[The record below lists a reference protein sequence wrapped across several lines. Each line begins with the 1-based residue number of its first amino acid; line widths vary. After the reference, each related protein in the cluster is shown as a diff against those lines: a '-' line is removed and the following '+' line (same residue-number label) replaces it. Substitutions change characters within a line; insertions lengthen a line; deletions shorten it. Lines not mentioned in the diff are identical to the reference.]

1 LVLNIKSNPSFFQGA
16 GLDPSNSKHVDL
28 IIAATTTDKDL
39 DTAEILKQAPNY
51 LSKRP
56 AVAKMWLDKI
66 VEDGKQISSEGF
78 FSTTKSQ
85 KILRFYNEEK
95 TKPSQQKNPDQQK
108 DFGQQKDITG
118 FDQAAALI
126 KNHSSEFK
134 KIGLNV
140 LDNRKDLLI
149 AISFA
154 VLKTGDDPS
163 KNELLRQSPEFL
175 AAETPA
181 EEEAL
186 IRESIEKAKSTLE
199 STKSEPEPQKPQ
211 ERGGYER

>member
-1 LVLNIKSNPSFFQGA
+1 LVSNIKSNPSFFQRA

-28 IIAATTTDKDL
+28 IIAATTADKDL
-39 DTAEILKQAPNY
+39 DTAKILKQSPDY

-56 AVAKMWLDKI
+56 SIAKMWLDKI
-66 VEDGKQISSEGF
+66 VEDGVQISSEGL

-85 KILRFYNEEK
+85 EILQFYNEKKAEIN
-95 TKPSQQKNPDQQK
+95 QQKKPDQQK
-108 DFGQQKDITG
+108 DFGQQKDVMA

-126 KNHSSEFK
+126 KNHSSEFE

-140 LDNRKDLLI
+140 LDNRKDLLA
-149 AISFA
+149 AISLA
-154 VLKTGDDPS
+154 VLKTGNDPS
-163 KNELLRQSPEFL
+163 KSELLRQSPEFL
-175 AAETPA
+175 AAATP
-181 EEEAL
+181 EEGEAL
-186 IRESIEKAKSTLE
+186 ISESIKKAKSTLE